1 MDSSLS
7 IVVPCYNEAENIPG
21 FFPGLLSFA
30 GERGYRVVAVNDGSS
45 DRTLDILTRLKETAP
60 HLAIISHKLNRGYGA
75 AIKTGLHAVETEYA
89 ITIDADGQH
98 RLEDVDK
105 CFRAIVETD
114 SDLVVGARANN
125 ASGMYRSLGKWG
137 IRMFASMLFEL
148 PVKDLN
154 SGMKCYRMSETVSY
168 LDLCPDTMAFSDVI
182 LLLMVNDRKLV
193 SQVDIE
199 VLPRSAGTSVI
210 GTRTALV
217 TLAEILNL
225 AILLRPLTVFF
236 RLGVTFV
243 LLGLALGTF
252 IYIMSRTITS
262 AAVMMITLGGL
273 SFILGLLGEQLA
285 QIRKTLAKPKR

>member
-45 DRTLDILTRLKETAP
+45 DRTLEILTRLKETAP
-60 HLAIISHKLNRGYGA
+60 HLDIISHKLNRGYGA

-182 LLLMVNDRKLV
+182 LLLMVLPACVIHTEALSLQLFLFLLQKKTDV
-193 SQVDIE
+193 SMHLE
-199 VLPRSAGTSVI
+199 NRC
-210 GTRTALV
+210 
-217 TLAEILNL
+217 
-225 AILLRPLTVFF
+225 LLRPAS
-236 RLGVTFV
+236 
-243 LLGLALGTF
+243 LLQNMILKLWALNG
-252 IYIMSRTITS
+252 
-262 AAVMMITLGGL
+262 
-273 SFILGLLGEQLA
+273 
-285 QIRKTLAKPKR
+285 